1 MGGFIEEGIN
11 HAAVSLF
18 CAIGA
23 DIAVASQWPASIVG
37 VWDVFANNAH
47 LTLRIR
53 TQSAVGAC
61 PQILGTINDI
71 GGPRQPI
78 QGFYCP
84 NSGRISFLRK
94 SETNNQT
101 FQVWTG
107 NLSFASVVPQRIGGT
122 FAEYNSVA
130 LLGEYDFLASK

>member
-1 MGGFIEEGIN
+1 
-11 HAAVSLF
+11 V
-18 CAIGA
+18 
-23 DIAVASQWPASIVG
+23 PAKIVG

-47 LTLRIR
+47 LTLIIR

-61 PQILGTINDI
+61 PQILGTINNI
-71 GGPRQPI
+71 GGPREPI

-94 SETNNQT
+94 SATNIT

-122 FAEYNSVA
+122 FAEYNSVVF
-130 LLGEYDFLASK
+130 LGEYDFQASK